1 MKLLY
6 SCSSYLQVD
15 TVIENAE
22 FEIKSTVAN
31 KINRLASFFV
41 YISNDK
47 NESHTYLDEYRN
59 KFIEK
64 YGVDREVPLLE
75 MLDSNIGI
83 GAPGLHILIPKMIFS
98 RKILLN
104 LLQFRIKKL
113 FAE

>member
-75 MLDSNIGI
+75 ML
-83 GAPGLHILIPKMIFS
+83 L
-98 RKILLN
+98 
-104 LLQFRIKKL
+104 
-113 FAE
+113 